1 MIRFITGVP
10 GSGKTYYAVN
20 HLHKAVTDPK
30 HKDKYRVI
38 YTNINQFD
46 FSISD
51 KIKPYNH
58 EAIYARISR
67 LHKHYKKKATDAKL
81 IKMARRFGV
90 YKALFVIDEAHNIF
104 DVKNPVLV
112 WWLSYHRHLY
122 QDIDL
127 ITQNLSLIESKY
139 KGFTEYFVR
148 ALPQSLRLFQKNF
161 TYRLYID
168 SRMTQKGRA
177 GTEKLK
183 YDPEVFK
190 LYHSGDKP
198 KTKNIVKQ
206 YLIISS
212 LFLIPLG
219 LLYYYIQSNWSKSE
233 DKKPQVEK
241 RETVQ
246 RKIEAINTKRHETI
260 TVDDDDQFID
270 LTCIASTCSYQDM
283 KMPMKV
289 LKKLIETT
297 ESKLLYIDP
306 NYAQNRYKVYL
317 IATKKFRDLFKG
329 VNHEADN
336 HSAVADLFP
345 DRR

>member
-1 MIRFITGVP
+1 VIRFITGVP

-20 HLHKAVTDPK
+20 HIYKAVNDPK
-30 HKDKYRVI
+30 QKDKYRII

-46 FSISD
+46 FGISD

-58 EAIYARISR
+58 DAIYARICR

-81 IKMARRFGV
+81 IKMARRFEI

-139 KGFTEYFVR
+139 KGFTEYFIR

-177 GTEKLK
+177 GTEKIK
-183 YDPEVFK
+183 FNSEVFK
-190 LYHSGDKP
+190 LYHSGDKL

-206 YLIISS
+206 YLVIST

-219 LLYYYIQSNWSKSE
+219 LLYYYIQSNWTKSTN
-233 DKKPQVEK
+233 KKSTVEIHK
-241 RETVQ
+241 NIQ
-246 RKIEAINTKRHETI
+246 SKIEKIDNAHTALLIEEE
-260 TVDDDDQFID
+260 DLFLD
-270 LTCIASTCSYQDM
+270 LTCISSTCTYQD
-283 KMPMKV
+283 KKIPMKV

-297 ESKLLYIDP
+297 ESNLLYIDP
-306 NYAQNRYKVYL
+306 NYAQKRIKVYF

-329 VNHEADN
+329 VNNVPDN